1 MFAFTFGRLKKYI
14 FRKHIAF
21 LVFMFKKEIFQTSF
35 LLRINVK
42 EFNFNK
48 LSIID
53 LKLFQLIKLLYAEV
67 FSSYFF
73 VNVVINTARKSI
85 FSFSKCSEK
94 MVFPKK
100 SHWNMIF
107 LLSSGKMAFLFP
119 ENMTFFLRTEN
130 ER

>member
-1 MFAFTFGRLKKYI
+1 
-14 FRKHIAF
+14 
-21 LVFMFKKEIFQTSF
+21 MFKKEIFQTSF

-73 VNVVINTARKSI
+73 VNVVINTARKTI

-100 SHWNMIF
+100 SH
-107 LLSSGKMAFLFP
+107 
-119 ENMTFFLRTEN
+119 
-130 ER
+130 